1 MNPLPLLRKYL
12 WWIVFGACLALGA
25 GYLGLRWWQ
34 GVAVVGERVVRRDF
48 VQTVV
53 ATGRVENPHRIEI
66 GAQITGTVVRVP
78 VQEGQSVHAGDVLV
92 QLSNAELL
100 AAQRQAEIAVAQAQA
115 RLRQVQEVQAPLAQQ
130 ALRQAQVTADFA
142 RATLRRNQDLFA
154 QNFIG
159 AAALDESRKAL
170 DLALAQQGAA
180 QQQLNTTGT
189 QGSDFA
195 IAQTAV
201 AQAQASAAAAQ
212 ARTQYAQIR
221 ALVDG
226 VLISRSVEA
235 GDVVQAGK
243 ALMALSPHGR
253 SQLVL
258 AIDEKNLHLLQIGQ
272 AALASADAYP
282 QRKFAATLVYIN
294 PGAGYRAAA
303 CLFAARHD
311 GVGRHRGGT
320 AQRHPAG
327 VRHPGARGRWRKTV
341 GVEGARRPRGARA
354 GAFGA
359 SQHRLCRAARGRER
373 GRCAA
378 ARHCRGDDRGTGD
391 GYRERAFMT
400 EGAGRLGE
408 LLVPLRAKP
417 CATVVVPAP
426 C

>member
-294 PGAGYRAAA
+294 PGVNAQSGAVDVKLDIAQPPAYLQQDMTVSVDIEVARRNATLLVSATLVHEA
-303 CLFAARHD
+303 DGAKPWVLKAQDGHAVRVPVRLGLRSTGFAELLE
-311 GVGRHRGGT
+311 GVNEGDVLLPAT
-320 AQRHPAG
+320 AG
-327 VRHPGARGRWRKTV
+327 VTTGARVTV
-341 GVEGARRPRGARA
+341 TVK
-354 GAFGA
+354 
-359 SQHRLCRAARGRER
+359 
-373 GRCAA
+373 
-378 ARHCRGDDRGTGD
+378 
-391 GYRERAFMT
+391 
-400 EGAGRLGE
+400 E
-408 LLVPLRAKP
+408 LS
-417 CATVVVPAP
+417 
-426 C
+426 

>member
-12 WWIVFGACLALGA
+12 WWIVFGACLALGV
-25 GYLGLRWWQ
+25 GHLGLRWWQ
-34 GVAVVGERVVRRDF
+34 GTAVVGERVLRRDF

-78 VQEGQSVHAGDVLV
+78 VQEGQAVHAGDVLV
-92 QLSNAELL
+92 QLSNAELF

-221 ALVDG
+221 APVDG

-243 ALMALSPHGR
+243 VLMALSPHGR

-282 QRKFAATLVYIN
+282 QQKFAATLVYIN
-294 PGAGYRAAA
+294 PGVNAQSGAVDVKLDIAQPPAYLQQDMTVSVDIEVARRKATLLVSATLVHEADGAKPWVLKAQDGHAVRVPVRLGLRSSGFAEVLEGVNEGDVLLPAAA
-303 CLFAARHD
+303 
-311 GVGRHRGGT
+311 GVT
-320 AQRHPAG
+320 A
-327 VRHPGARGRWRKTV
+327 GARVTV
-341 GVEGARRPRGARA
+341 TVK
-354 GAFGA
+354 
-359 SQHRLCRAARGRER
+359 
-373 GRCAA
+373 
-378 ARHCRGDDRGTGD
+378 
-391 GYRERAFMT
+391 
-400 EGAGRLGE
+400 E
-408 LLVPLRAKP
+408 LS
-417 CATVVVPAP
+417 
-426 C
+426 

>member
-1 MNPLPLLRKYL
+1 
-12 WWIVFGACLALGA
+12 
-25 GYLGLRWWQ
+25 
-34 GVAVVGERVVRRDF
+34 

-78 VQEGQSVHAGDVLV
+78 VQEGQAVHAGDVLV

-142 RATLRRNQDLFA
+142 RATLRRNQDLFT

-195 IAQTAV
+195 IAQTVV

-221 ALVDG
+221 APVDG
-226 VLISRSVEA
+226 VDGHAR
-235 GDVVQAGK
+235 GDGR
-243 ALMALSPHGR
+243 GR
-253 SQLVL
+253 S
-258 AIDEKNLHLLQIGQ
+258 G
-272 AALASADAYP
+272 ALCP
-282 QRKFAATLVYIN
+282 
-294 PGAGYRAAA
+294 PRARPRARPRLPTRGNGRRRRA
-303 CLFAARHD
+303 RARDAARD
-311 GVGRHRGGT
+311 
-320 AQRHPAG
+320 
-327 VRHPGARGRWRKTV
+327 
-341 GVEGARRPRGARA
+341 
-354 GAFGA
+354 
-359 SQHRLCRAARGRER
+359 
-373 GRCAA
+373 
-378 ARHCRGDDRGTGD
+378 
-391 GYRERAFMT
+391 
-400 EGAGRLGE
+400 
-408 LLVPLRAKP
+408 
-417 CATVVVPAP
+417 
-426 C
+426 